1 MFDLKINMQ
10 NLNTKLENAL
20 SLRDLGWSVIPVDS
34 SKKPLVKW
42 EEYQKRIASVDEIN
56 VWFSQWPDAN
66 IGIVTGS
73 ISKLIVVDV
82 DPRHGGTNELF
93 KDFKTPCSNTGGG
106 GWHYYFTSDTFI
118 TNRAGVLPGIDIR
131 GEGGYVIAPPSRHSS
146 GGSYQWLI
154 SPQEV
159 SLSEFPSWI
168 FQSAEKLD
176 KGDWQT
182 ILSGVPEGERNTSA
196 TRVIGKLLAGFPQ
209 SDWEEFVVPLIRDW
223 NNQNNPPLSD
233 QELLEVYRSLS
244 EKEALNREENG
255 DALHSYRDGT
265 AMQWKEP
272 VLISTLSREQTPVEW
287 LWEGFLAKGQ
297 STIISSLWKT
307 GKTTLICW
315 LLKNIGEN
323 EQFLGKDTKNVNVL
337 IISEESQA
345 IWANRKEEYQLGI
358 NIWLSCRP
366 LNRKTNT
373 QQWIQF
379 ISKTVE
385 FCVKNKIE
393 LVIIDTLAT
402 FWPVRDENDATQ
414 VTSALLPLN
423 SLLENNL
430 SVMIVHHERKS
441 GGEEGTSSRGSGALP
456 AYVDIIVEFRRFDAS
471 KRNDTRRVIKTYS
484 RYSETPTELVL
495 ELTSDGY
502 EEHGTKAQVVQQE
515 KLSVV
520 LEILP
525 AGSDSYSIDKIL
537 SEWPEDE
544 YGNPPH
550 KTTMYRWLQKLKEQG
565 LVKVTGQSSDKADL
579 WSKSNA
585 LQDGVYIDAKEDA
598 K

>member
-1 MFDLKINMQ
+1 MQ

-20 SLRDLGWSVIPVDS
+20 SLRELGWSVIPVDS

-56 VWFSQWPDAN
+56 VWFSKWPDAN

-106 GWHYYFTSDTFI
+106 GWHYYFTSATFI
-118 TNRAGVLPGIDIR
+118 TNRAGVFPGIDIR
-131 GEGGYVIAPPSRHSS
+131 GEGGYVIAPPSIHSS
-146 GGSYQWLI
+146 GGSYKWVI
-154 SPQEV
+154 SPHEV
-159 SLSEFPSWI
+159 SLSEFPSRI
-168 FQSAEKLD
+168 FQSNEKRE
-176 KGDWQT
+176 KGDWQD
-182 ILSGVPEGERNTSA
+182 ILSGVSEGERNSSA
-196 TRVIGKLLAGFPQ
+196 ARVIGKLLSVFPH
-209 SDWEEFVVPLIRDW
+209 DEWEEFVIPMIRDW

-233 QELLEVYRSLS
+233 RELENTYKSLVERELEKRNSGSESLHLY
-244 EKEALNREENG
+244 KEEG
-255 DALHSYRDGT
+255 

-272 VLISTLSREQTPVEW
+272 VLISSLSSEQTPVDW
-287 LWEGFLAKGQ
+287 LWQGFLARGQ
-297 STIISSLWKT
+297 FTLFASLWKA

-315 LLKNIGEN
+315 LLKSIEN
-323 EQFLGKDTKNVNVL
+323 DDQFIGKDTKNTSVL
-337 IISEESQA
+337 IISEESEA
-345 IWANRKEEYQLGI
+345 IWAKRKEEYLLGS

-379 ISKTVE
+379 ISKTSE
-385 FCVKNKIE
+385 FCVENQID

-423 SLLENNL
+423 SLLEKDL
-430 SVMIVHHERKS
+430 SVMVVHHDRKS
-441 GGEEGTSSRGSGALP
+441 GGEEGTASRGSGALP
-456 AYVDIIVEFRRFDAS
+456 AYADIIVEFRRFDSS
-471 KRNDTRRVIKTYS
+471 KRNDTRRIIKTYS
-484 RYSETPTELVL
+484 RYEETPPELVL
-495 ELTSDGY
+495 ELTDKGY
-502 EEHGTKAQVVQQE
+502 EVHGTKAQVVQQE
-515 KLSVV
+515 KLSLV

-525 AGSDSYSIDKIL
+525 TEPASYSIEKLL

-544 YGNPPH
+544 YGKPPH
-550 KTTMYRWLQKLKEQG
+550 KATMYRWLQKLKEQG
-565 LVKVTGQSSDKADL
+565 LVKVIGTSSERNADL
-579 WSKSNA
+579 WAKTVA
-585 LQDGVYIDAKEDA
+585 LQQDSYIDAKEEEI
-598 K
+598 

>member
-1 MFDLKINMQ
+1 MQ

-20 SLRDLGWSVIPVDS
+20 LLRDLNWSVIPVDS

-42 EEYQKRIASVDEIN
+42 EEYQKRIATVDEIN
-56 VWFSQWPDAN
+56 VWFNQWPDAN

-73 ISKLIVVDV
+73 ISKLIVVDI

-93 KDFKTPCSNTGGG
+93 KDYKTPCSQTGGG
-106 GWHYYFTSDTFI
+106 GWHYYFTSETFI

-131 GEGGYVIAPPSRHSS
+131 GEGGYVIAPPSIHSS
-146 GGSYQWLI
+146 GDSYKWLI
-154 SPQEV
+154 SPQDA
-159 SLSEFPSWI
+159 SLLEFPHWI
-168 FQSAEKLD
+168 FQATEKKQD
-176 KGDWQT
+176 KSDWQNV
-182 ILSGVPEGERNTSA
+182 LSGVSEGERNTSA
-196 TRVIGKLLAGFPQ
+196 TRVIGKLLSGFPQ

-223 NNQNNPPLSD
+223 NSQNNPPLPD
-233 QELLEVYRSLS
+233 QELLEIYKSLT
-244 EKEALNREENG
+244 EKEALNREMED
-255 DALHSYRDGT
+255 DALHSYRGET

-272 VLISTLSREQTPVEW
+272 VLISTLSKEQTPVEW

-297 STIISSLWKT
+297 STIFSSLWKT

-315 LLKNIGEN
+315 LLKNIGSQ
-323 EQFLGKDTKNVNVL
+323 EQFLGKDTKNINIL

-345 IWANRKEEYQLGI
+345 IWANRKEEYQLGS

-379 ISKTVE
+379 ISKTAD
-385 FCVKNKIE
+385 FCVQNQIE

-430 SVMIVHHERKS
+430 AVMIVHHERKS

-484 RYSETPTELVL
+484 RYAETPTELVL
-495 ELTSDGY
+495 ELTTEGY

-520 LEILP
+520 LDILP
-525 AGSDSYSIDKIL
+525 TEPDSYSIDKIL

-565 LVKVTGQSSDKADL
+565 LARVIGASSEHNADL
-579 WSKSNA
+579 WSKVNA
-585 LQDGVYIDAKEDA
+585 LQGEVYIDAKEDL